1 LRELRRER
9 QGRPLVIKGELS
21 SVNVKLRKTRL
32 GELDSDFLIRINNY
46 VISMIIGMYDLCV
59 ICDFI

>member
-1 LRELRRER
+1 M
-9 QGRPLVIKGELS
+9 IKGELS